1 MAAVTPMPSPD
12 PRVTPAR
19 GDIAARHLEG
29 TVDAD
34 RFVDGTPYQVSEA
47 RLAMR
52 EKPGDGERQAA
63 ELLFGEIFTAYE
75 EKDGWCWGQAA
86 TDDYVGY
93 VRRDGL
99 RAEIRDA
106 THMVAAPWSL
116 LFPGPDLKL
125 PPIGALP
132 MLASVAVD
140 KEDKGYTRLSTGGWL
155 WAGHLVPPGDTAPD
169 YVATARLFIGV
180 PYLWGGKTFMG
191 LDCSGLV
198 QVALQRAGIAC
209 PRDTDMQAAAL
220 GSAVPWDGDDSVFQ
234 TGDLLFF
241 PGHVVFVSAPN
252 TALHANA
259 HHMMTAEEPL
269 DGMLKRF
276 REKLSIDVTA
286 VRRL

>member
-1 MAAVTPMPSPD
+1 MPDHD
-12 PRVTPAR
+12 PRLTPAR

-29 TVDAD
+29 AVDAE
-34 RFVDGTPYQVSEA
+34 RYVDGTSCQVSDA
-47 RLAMR
+47 RLAVR
-52 EKPGDGERQAA
+52 EKPGDGERQSA
-63 ELLFGEIFTAYE
+63 ELLFGEVFTVYD

-99 RAEIRDA
+99 CGDILET
-106 THMVAAPWSL
+106 THIVAAPWSL

-125 PPIGALP
+125 PPVGALP
-132 MLASVAVD
+132 MLASVRVD
-140 KEDKGYTRLSTGGWL
+140 EEDMGSARLSTGGWL
-155 WAGHLVPPGDTAPD
+155 WAGHLAPPGDTAPD
-169 YVATARLFIGV
+169 YVETARLFKGT
-180 PYLWGGKTFMG
+180 PYLWGGKTFLG

-198 QVALQRAGIAC
+198 QLVLQRAGIAC
-209 PRDTDMQAAAL
+209 PRDTDMQAAV

-234 TGDLLFF
+234 PGDLVFF
-241 PGHVVFVSAPN
+241 PGHVVFVSALN

-276 REKLSIDVTA
+276 REKLGIDVTA
-286 VRRL
+286 VRRLNADRG